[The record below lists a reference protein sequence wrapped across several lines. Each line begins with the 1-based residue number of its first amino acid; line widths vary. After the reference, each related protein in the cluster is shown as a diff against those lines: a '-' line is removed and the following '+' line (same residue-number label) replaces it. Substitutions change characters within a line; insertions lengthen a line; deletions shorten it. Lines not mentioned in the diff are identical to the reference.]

1 VAEGTIFDI
10 QHYAVHDGPG
20 IRTLVFFKGCPL
32 TCQWCCNPESQMFR
46 EQLRYVAFKCK
57 ACFTCINTC
66 NKSAVKKEV
75 DQICI
80 DFSVCKNCNEKPCVE
95 SCNYD
100 ALSVTGK
107 KYEAQELVNIIAKDI
122 AFYRNSGGGVTFSG
136 GEPFSQHEFLEDVIK
151 KCKKLGIHI
160 AVETCGWTDIENIK
174 KVIEDVD
181 LFLFDLKLMNN
192 KLHIQYTGQSNKVIL
207 KNLDFIS
214 RSGKELIVRLPLVS
228 GITDSSE
235 NINEIV
241 QLLKKL
247 KINKINIAPYHT
259 LGVEKYKE
267 VGLGYSLNHI
277 NDYPMDKVEEIQKFF
292 IGEGLQCEIA

>member
-1 VAEGTIFDI
+1 
-10 QHYAVHDGPG
+10 
-20 IRTLVFFKGCPL
+20 
-32 TCQWCCNPESQMFR
+32 
-46 EQLRYVAFKCK
+46 
-57 ACFTCINTC
+57 
-66 NKSAVKKEV
+66 
-75 DQICI
+75 
-80 DFSVCKNCNEKPCVE
+80 
-95 SCNYD
+95 
-100 ALSVTGK
+100 
-107 KYEAQELVNIIAKDI
+107 
-122 AFYRNSGGGVTFSG
+122 
-136 GEPFSQHEFLEDVIK
+136 
-151 KCKKLGIHI
+151 
-160 AVETCGWTDIENIK
+160 
-174 KVIEDVD
+174 
-181 LFLFDLKLMNN
+181 
-192 KLHIQYTGQSNKVIL
+192 LHIQYTGQSNKVIL